1 MPEISVGV
9 SSESKQ
15 LFKALSCALRNTLE
29 ALSKELEVFEDD
41 SLIKII

>member
-9 SSESKQ
+9 SSENLQ
-15 LFKALSCALRNTLE
+15 PFNALRRALRITLE
-29 ALSKELEVFEDD
+29 ALSKEMEVFEND